1 MGSNPI
7 HSTKQSG
14 GGIWCLNRE
23 IWNQNANHAWRTTG
37 SNPVLTT
44 KIKIMKKKIKVWWH
58 DFCTDPCYYIVIFLG
73 LLLLSIICTGGISS
87 IFNISFK

>member
-1 MGSNPI
+1 MIVLIMFIVIAIGFAWAMPKKEIDELDNRLKNKKL
-7 HSTKQSG
+7 KQSG

-44 KIKIMKKKIKVWWH
+44 KTEI
-58 DFCTDPCYYIVIFLG
+58 
-73 LLLLSIICTGGISS
+73 
-87 IFNISFK
+87 